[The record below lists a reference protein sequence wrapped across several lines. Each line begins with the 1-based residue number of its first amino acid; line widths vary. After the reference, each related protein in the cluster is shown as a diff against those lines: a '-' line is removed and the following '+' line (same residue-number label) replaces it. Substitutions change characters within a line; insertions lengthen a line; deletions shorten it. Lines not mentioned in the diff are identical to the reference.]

1 MIGAKSKP
9 SVKVGRQKDQGSVAL
24 LGNISF
30 PMTKE
35 FVPTQHFG
43 RIRLVQN
50 TGAVGPS
57 QASVEQHYLCKVLPV
72 LFCVEQCSTQKRDR
86 CRTKGL
92 KWKGWIGLDISGRD
106 YAKSTFRAN
115 N

>member
-1 MIGAKSKP
+1 MGAFDSMIGAKSKP
-9 SVKVGRQKDQGSVAL
+9 SVKEGRQKDQGSVAL
-24 LGNISF
+24 RGNISF

-57 QASVEQHYLCKVLPV
+57 QASVEQHYLCEVLPV
-72 LFCVEQCSTQKRDR
+72 KHKKETDVAPKAL
-86 CRTKGL
+86 
-92 KWKGWIGLDISGRD
+92 SGRVGIEIG
-106 YAKSTFRAN
+106 
-115 N
+115 